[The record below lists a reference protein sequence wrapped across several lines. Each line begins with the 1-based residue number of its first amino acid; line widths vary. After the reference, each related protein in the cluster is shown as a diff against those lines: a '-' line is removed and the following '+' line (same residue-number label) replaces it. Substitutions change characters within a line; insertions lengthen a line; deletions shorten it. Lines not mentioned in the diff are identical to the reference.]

1 MLAISLSDFY
11 LNVRKY
17 ISFVKK
23 GEEIIISEK
32 NVPLYH
38 IEPLNQKKKTRPYGL
53 CKGEFEVPENF
64 DEELPSGV
72 IANFEGR

>member
-1 MLAISLSDFY
+1 MLAISLKDFY
-11 LNVRKY
+11 SNVRKY
-17 ISFVKK
+17 ISFVNK

-38 IEPLNQKKKTRPYGL
+38 IEPLNKKKETRPYGL
-53 CKGEFEVPENF
+53 CKGEFEVPEDF
-64 DEELPSGV
+64 DEELPADV